1 MKMKHIRKI
10 SDYAIAGG
18 IGAVAIFG
26 ILGCESSQN
35 KVQEQGVKQGA
46 FVIIEEG
53 ADGSYKILEE
63 YPSSVT
69 RVVLK
74 DKNGVERILSE
85 NEINELLKVES
96 EKIDSGTSSLTNS
109 QVSSGMPSLASVIL
123 SSAAGAIIGSWIGN
137 KLFGNSNYQQQRQ
150 ASYKSPQ
157 TYSRSVDSFNKANPT
172 SAKSSTSKSG
182 GFFGGGSKSSSGS
195 SSYGG

>member
-1 MKMKHIRKI
+1 MKYIRKI

-18 IGAVAIFG
+18 IGAVAVFG
-26 ILGCESSQN
+26 ILGCESNENS
-35 KVQEQGVKQGA
+35 VQEQQQQGA
-46 FVIIEEG
+46 FVIIEE
-53 ADGSYKILEE
+53 AEDGSYKILEE

-74 DKNGVERILSE
+74 DKNGVERMLSE
-85 NEINELLKVES
+85 DEINALLKAES
-96 EKIDSGTSSLTNS
+96 DKIDEGTSTLTNPQISSGT
-109 QVSSGMPSLASVIL
+109 PSLGSVIL
-123 SSAAGAIIGSWIGN
+123 SSAAGAIIGSWIGS

-150 ASYKSPQ
+150 TSYKSPQ

-172 SAKSSTSKSG
+172 NTKSTTSKSG
-182 GFFGGGSKSSSGS
+182 GFFGGGSKSSSGG

>member
-1 MKMKHIRKI
+1 MKHIRKI

-18 IGAVAIFG
+18 IGAIAVFG
-26 ILGCESSQN
+26 ILGCESSN
-35 KVQEQGVKQGA
+35 TAREQEIKQGA
-46 FVIIEEG
+46 FVIIEES

-74 DKNGVERILSE
+74 DKNGVERILSDE
-85 NEINELLKVES
+85 EINELLRVES
-96 EKIDSGTSSLTNS
+96 EKIDNGTSSLTNS
-109 QVSSGMPSLASVIL
+109 QISSGMPSLGSIIL

-137 KLFGNSNYQQQRQ
+137 KLFGNANYQQQRQ
-150 ASYKSPQ
+150 TSYKSPQ

-172 SAKSSTSKSG
+172 STKSSTSKSG
-182 GFFGGGSKSSSGS
+182 GFFGGGSKSSGSGS
-195 SSYGG
+195 SFGA

>member
-1 MKMKHIRKI
+1 MKHIRKI

-18 IGAVAIFG
+18 IGAVAVFG
-26 ILGCESSQN
+26 ILGCESSEN
-35 KVQEQGVKQGA
+35 RVQEQGVKQGA
-46 FVIIEEG
+46 FVIIEEA

-69 RVVLK
+69 RVVLR
-74 DKNGVERILSE
+74 DKNGVERMLSE
-85 NEINELLKVES
+85 DEINELLKVES
-96 EKIDSGTSSLTNS
+96 KKIDEGTSSLTNS

-157 TYSRSVDSFNKANPT
+157 TYSRSVDSFNKANP
-172 SAKSSTSKSG
+172 SSSKSSTSKSG
-182 GFFGGGSKSSSGS
+182 GFFGGGSKSSGS
-195 SSYGG
+195 SSSFGG

>member
-1 MKMKHIRKI
+1 MKHIRKI

-18 IGAVAIFG
+18 IGAIAVFG
-26 ILGCESSQN
+26 ILGCESSEN
-35 KVQEQGVKQGA
+35 SVQEQKQGA

-74 DKNGVERILSE
+74 DKNGVEKMLSE
-85 NEINELLKVES
+85 DEINALLKTEAD
-96 EKIDSGTSSLTNS
+96 KIDSGTSSLTDP
-109 QVSSGMPSLASVIL
+109 QISSGMPSLGSVIL

-150 ASYKSPQ
+150 ASYKTPQ

-172 SAKSSTSKSG
+172 GAKSSSSKSG
-182 GFFGGGSKSSSGS
+182 GFFGGGSKSSSSGS
-195 SSYGG
+195 FGG

>member
-1 MKMKHIRKI
+1 MKHIRKI

-18 IGAVAIFG
+18 IGAVAVFG
-26 ILGCESSQN
+26 ILGCESSEN
-35 KVQEQGVKQGA
+35 RAQEQGVKQGA

-85 NEINELLKVES
+85 DEINELLKAES

-109 QVSSGMPSLASVIL
+109 QISSGMPSLASVIL

-137 KLFGNSNYQQQRQ
+137 KLFGNSNYQQRRQ

-172 SAKSSTSKSG
+172 STKSTTSKSG
-182 GFFGGGSKSSSGS
+182 GFFGGGSKNSGSS

>member
-1 MKMKHIRKI
+1 MKHIRKI

>member
-1 MKMKHIRKI
+1 MKHIRKI

-18 IGAVAIFG
+18 IGAVAVFG
-26 ILGCESSQN
+26 ILGCESSENAAQ
-35 KVQEQGVKQGA
+35 VEEQKQGA
-46 FVIIEEG
+46 FVIIEEA

-74 DKNGVERILSE
+74 DKNGVERMLSE
-85 NEINELLKVES
+85 AEINELLKVES
-96 EKIDSGTSSLTNS
+96 EKIDSGASSLTNS
-109 QVSSGMPSLASVIL
+109 EISSGMPSLASVIL

-137 KLFGNSNYQQQRQ
+137 KLFGNANYQQQRQ

-157 TYSRSVDSFNKANPT
+157 TYSRSVDSFNKANPS
-172 SAKSSTSKSG
+172 SAKSTSSKSG
-182 GFFGGGSKSSSGS
+182 GFFGGGSKSSSSGS
-195 SSYGG
+195 IGG

>member
-1 MKMKHIRKI
+1 VKHIRKI

-18 IGAVAIFG
+18 IGAIAIFG
-26 ILGCESSQN
+26 ILGCESSDN
-35 KVQEQGVKQGA
+35 MTQEQKQGV
-46 FVIIEEG
+46 FVIIEEA

-74 DKNGVERILSE
+74 DKNGAERILSE
-85 NEINELLKVES
+85 EEINVLLKTEAD
-96 EKIDSGTSSLTNS
+96 KIDSGDSSLTNS
-109 QVSSGMPSLASVIL
+109 QISSGMPSLGSVIL

-150 ASYKSPQ
+150 ASYKTPQ

-172 SAKSSTSKSG
+172 NAKSSSSKSG

-195 SSYGG
+195 SFGG

>member
-1 MKMKHIRKI
+1 MKHIRKI

-18 IGAVAIFG
+18 IGAIAIFG
-26 ILGCESSQN
+26 ILGCESSDN
-35 KVQEQGVKQGA
+35 MTQEQKQGV
-46 FVIIEEG
+46 FVIIEEA

-74 DKNGVERILSE
+74 DKNGAERILSE
-85 NEINELLKVES
+85 EEINVLLKTEAD
-96 EKIDSGTSSLTNS
+96 KIDSGDSSLTNS
-109 QVSSGMPSLASVIL
+109 QISSGMPSLGSVIL

-150 ASYKSPQ
+150 ASYKTPQ

-172 SAKSSTSKSG
+172 NAKSSSSKSG

-195 SSYGG
+195 SFGG